1 MTADEHATGPKA
13 MRSDAPR
20 VLIVFAILFALFF
33 FRALPLELDA
43 TRAANTPEQFDATR
57 AMERLA
63 RVLDGTPHP
72 VDSPELDATRAR
84 LLAEIRSL
92 GYEPEIHVA
101 PACRGSITGSA
112 IRCAT
117 VSNIV
122 FRAGPQTG
130 PALVL
135 TAHYDSVEASPGF
148 GDDGIGVAVW
158 LEVAHYLK
166 QNPPDRP
173 VVFLITDGEEIALLG
188 AQAFV
193 NASAHNIDVGRIINL
208 EARGVRGPAMMF
220 ETSHPNAAIV
230 SDWAKSGA
238 RPFANS
244 MMAAVYELLPNS
256 TDLTV
261 HLEKSYPGINIA
273 IGDGL
278 EFYHTPGDALA
289 NIDRRSV
296 QHMGDQALGATRA
309 FLASDWSGDKQAGAE
324 IAYSDFASRFFISL
338 PQTITLGLLGLCFG
352 LAALFF
358 MRPAKNA
365 DWKHPDW
372 RALAL
377 PPAIIVAA
385 GVFAWLSQQL
395 LALIR
400 PEPVF
405 WMAYP
410 QAMNAVYFIGVL
422 IAGALALAFVA
433 PKSSRA
439 TLFASGW
446 LWFLVVGLGLS
457 FAVPGFSMVFLIPAV
472 IFIAAAVVAWL
483 LPLFALIAYA
493 VAGGGLILIFFPMV
507 QLIDVMMG
515 PMGLAAVFGVVEAL
529 VVAPVLALAAPLRTG
544 KLVVFGALGVAL
556 VAALIAAAVAPAFS
570 KERPLALNF
579 VAHYD
584 KDAREAE
591 LYASASPGALPA
603 AVSSQLTVA
612 ETTTLPGVTT
622 RLASRKLNFTD
633 RPHATASVVS
643 DTPGA
648 AGERTVTLQLSAP
661 GARMVRLRIPAGAYP
676 RQLQY
681 GPNTIAMREPMA
693 GYYIV
698 DCNGRACDG
707 AQLTFT
713 LKRPA
718 DATTDVGDWLIQ
730 GYWLGLPPDAAA
742 TAETRPDTAIPIQM
756 GDVTITTNRDAF

>member
-1 MTADEHATGPKA
+1 MDI
-13 MRSDAPR
+13 DDQAPGVEPAR
-20 VLIVFAILFALFF
+20 TNAPVALAVFAVLFALFF
-33 FRALPLELDA
+33 FRALPLQLDPVR
-43 TRAANTPEQFDATR
+43 TTNAAEQFDTTR
-57 AMERLA
+57 AMERIA

-72 VDSPELDATRAR
+72 VDSAPLDATRER
-84 LLAEIRSL
+84 LLGEIRSL
-92 GYEPEIHVA
+92 GYEPELHTA

-117 VSNIV
+117 VSNII
-122 FRAGPQTG
+122 FRAGPQAG
-130 PALVL
+130 PALIL

-148 GDDGIGVAVW
+148 GDDGIGLAVW
-158 LEVAHYLK
+158 LEVAHHLK

-173 VVFLITDGEEIALLG
+173 VVFLITDGEEVALLG

-193 NASAHNIDVGRIINL
+193 NAKAYGIEVGRIINL

-230 SDWAKSGA
+230 SDWAKNGA
-238 RPFANS
+238 RPFSNS
-244 MMAAVYELLPNS
+244 MMTAVYELLPNS

-261 HLEKSYPGINIA
+261 HLEKMYPGVNIA

-309 FLASDWSGDKQAGAE
+309 FLASDWSGDKRAGAE
-324 IAYSDFASRFFISL
+324 IAYSDFASRFFILL
-338 PQTITLGLLGLCFG
+338 PQTFSLVLLGLCFG
-352 LAALFF
+352 LAALLF
-358 MRPAKNA
+358 MRPSKDAG
-365 DWKHPDW
+365 WKRPDW

-377 PPAIIVAA
+377 PPAVYVSA
-385 GVFAWLSQQL
+385 GLFAWASQQL
-395 LALIR
+395 IGLIR
-400 PEPVF
+400 PEPTF
-405 WMAYP
+405 WIAQP
-410 QAMNAVYFIGVL
+410 QAMNAVYFIGAL
-422 IAGALALAFVA
+422 LAGALGLAFVA

-439 TLFASGW
+439 AIFASGW
-446 LWFLVVGLGLS
+446 LWFLVIGLGLS
-457 FAVPGFSMVFLIPAV
+457 FTVPGFSMVFLIPAV
-472 IFIAAAVVAWL
+472 AFVIAAAVAWL
-483 LPLFALIAYA
+483 LPRIALIAWA
-493 VAGGGLILIFFPMV
+493 IAGAILMLIFFPMIFLV
-507 QLIDVMMG
+507 DVMMG
-515 PMGLAAVFGVVEAL
+515 LGLAAVFGVLAAMVISPILSLAGPLLTGRSFAL
-529 VVAPVLALAAPLRTG
+529 GGLAAAFFAALAVAT
-544 KLVVFGALGVAL
+544 LV
-556 VAALIAAAVAPAFS
+556 PAFS

-584 KDAREAE
+584 MDTREAD

-603 AVSSQLTVA
+603 AVSSQFTVG
-612 ETTTLPGVTT
+612 ETTTLPGVST
-622 RLASRKLNFTD
+622 RLASRKLDFAD
-633 RPHATASVVS
+633 RPHATATKVS
-643 DTPGA
+643 EATEADGA
-648 AGERTVTLQLSAP
+648 RVVTLQLAAP

-676 RQLQY
+676 IQLQF

-707 AQLTFT
+707 AQLAFT

-718 DATTDVGDWLIQ
+718 DATTDAGDWLVQ
-730 GYWLGLPPDAAA
+730 GYWLGLPSDAAA

-756 GDVTITTNRDAF
+756 GDVTITTDRDGF